1 MLKIFVTGDNHIGLK
16 YANHPKK
23 EEITAER
30 LNALSRMVEKANEE
44 NCGLFAVTGDLFE
57 NINVTKKNV
66 EAVVKIL
73 SGFNEIA
80 AVLPGN
86 HDYYDKEVKVWQYFK
101 EAAAGCG
108 NLVLLDEYREYEFT
122 AGDSDF
128 VIYPAFCGSL
138 HSAAGENNLGRIK
151 DLSFEHREKYLIGMA
166 HGAFEG
172 ESLDRE
178 GEYFKMTEKV
188 LEEIPVDLWLLGHTH
203 VPFPKNLTYELKP
216 VKERVFNPGT
226 HVQTDVSNGT
236 EGLCFIIEIDGDK
249 KIRAKKYLSGELRF
263 YRREVPVRAGSFKDD
278 LNGMLKDIGDKSLV
292 DISFIG
298 AVTEDEYESR
308 TQIIEEAGKRFLE
321 FEYNDGGLTKLI
333 TKELVEKEFPETS
346 FSAKFL
352 SELLEEPK
360 QAQMAYDLLMTVKG
374 GK

>member
-1 MLKIFVTGDNHIGLK
+1 M
-16 YANHPKK
+16 
-23 EEITAER
+23 
-30 LNALSRMVEKANEE
+30 
-44 NCGLFAVTGDLFE
+44 
-57 NINVTKKNV
+57 
-66 EAVVKIL
+66 
-73 SGFNEIA
+73 
-80 AVLPGN
+80 
-86 HDYYDKEVKVWQYFK
+86 
-101 EAAAGCG
+101 
-108 NLVLLDEYREYEFT
+108 
-122 AGDSDF
+122 
-128 VIYPAFCGSL
+128 
-138 HSAAGENNLGRIK
+138 
-151 DLSFEHREKYLIGMA
+151 
-166 HGAFEG
+166 
-172 ESLDRE
+172 
-178 GEYFKMTEKV
+178 
-188 LEEIPVDLWLLGHTH
+188 EEIPVDLWLLGHTH